1 MTIRANAIGRAVTL
15 AALCTALLLV
25 VFAARGAY
33 AQAPMPA
40 SPAPPAAPQMAPA
53 PATNAPAM
61 AAADI
66 PAVGAKAPDFTLS
79 SEDGSPVSLRNYRGK
94 WVVLYFY
101 PKDFTSGC
109 TIEAHSFQADLAQY
123 QKINAVVLGVSV
135 DSVDS
140 HKDFCAKEGLN
151 FKLLADTAH
160 EVSAKYGS
168 LRTMGA
174 NVMAARNTFLI
185 NPEGVIV
192 KEFIGVNPTGHS
204 QQVLAALA
212 DLQKTAQHPV
222 PVRHSQVSAA
232 R

>member
-1 MTIRANAIGRAVTL
+1 MTIRANAIGRV
-15 AALCTALLLV
+15 AALSVLCTALFLI
-25 VFAARGAY
+25 VFAARGAS
-33 AQAPMPA
+33 AQAPAAP
-40 SPAPPAAPQMAPA
+40 SPAPLPAPQMAPA
-53 PATNAPAM
+53 PAINAPAI

-66 PAVGAKAPDFTLS
+66 PAVGAKAPEFILNS
-79 SEDGSPVSLRNYRGK
+79 
-94 WVVLYFY
+94 
-101 PKDFTSGC
+101 KDFTSGC

-123 QKINAVVLGVSV
+123 QKINAVILGVSV
-135 DSVDS
+135 DSVGS

-151 FKLLADTAH
+151 FKLLSDISH

-185 NPEGVIV
+185 NSDGVIV

-212 DLQKTAQHPV
+212 DLQKTAQHRV
-222 PVRHSQVSAA
+222 PVRHYQVSAA